1 MDVFPPFVFLILVKV
16 AFSFCLWILLPWVQ
30 ILITSFI
37 CIPQISS
44 WIADC
49 ELIFCVRFL
58 SIWSILYGSAHSSQ
72 RGGHSCCS
80 LCFVLFSEYAE
91 LAWGDAEWG
100 ILVAGLL
107 SCMLPSFP
115 GCYLPLDII
124 FYVFVPGSV
133 PT

>member
-1 MDVFPPFVFLILVKV
+1 MDVFPPFVFLIIVKV

-58 SIWSILYGSAHSSQ
+58 SIWSVFSMAQLIQVKGEDTVVAACA
-72 RGGHSCCS
+72 SCCFQS
-80 LCFVLFSEYAE
+80 MQNWHGVM
-91 LAWGDAEWG
+91 
-100 ILVAGLL
+100 L
-107 SCMLPSFP
+107 S
-115 GCYLPLDII
+115 GVYW
-124 FYVFVPGSV
+124 
-133 PT
+133 